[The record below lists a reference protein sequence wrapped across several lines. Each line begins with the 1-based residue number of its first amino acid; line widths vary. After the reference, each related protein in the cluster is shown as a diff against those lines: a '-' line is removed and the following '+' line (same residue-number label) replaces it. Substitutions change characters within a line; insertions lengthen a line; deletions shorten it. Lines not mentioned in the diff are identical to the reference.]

1 MSQILDNLVARLR
14 KHTLAELEA
23 IARAA
28 GVPPSLPRKLRS
40 GERVNPT
47 LRSIEPLLS
56 YFSKLD
62 AGQVKPASVPRMSP
76 RKRGRHG

>member
-1 MSQILDNLVARLR
+1 MSQILDTLVARLR

-40 GERVNPT
+40 GERPNPT
-47 LRSIEPLLS
+47 LRSIEPLLA
-56 YFSKLD
+56 YFNKVD
-62 AGQVKPASVPRMSP
+62 AGLAKPASLPRMSA
-76 RKRGRHG
+76 RKGGRHG